1 MIFWTEWRD
10 GFTGR
15 LEGERWRMNT
25 KDRPSVFKSIGFLLL
40 ALLPPV
46 LSLVLQNLVAW
57 IIQPLF
63 LMGLDPVTVIGLQML
78 TFSTLFALLAL
89 LWYWLA
95 FLGPGR
101 RQKNPQPETGGS
113 ISLPAPGNRLR
124 RWGFCLLASLLV
136 AVGMQYVAYVIEQA
150 LCALFP
156 SVRAFQNLLSGTGGG
171 VGIRLLP
178 ILYLVILGPIG
189 EELAFRGVSL
199 GYARR
204 VMPFWAANL
213 LQALLFGLLHANPV
227 QTTYCFLL
235 GLLQGYFCHKGG
247 EVRYAIPTHILFNAV
262 SYFSFGWI
270 QNSLNLNAP
279 VFSILGMVAVAAAV
293 WLFRKGTA
301 SVSQN

>member
-1 MIFWTEWRD
+1 MIFGTEWRD

-15 LEGERWRMNT
+15 LEGERSRMNT

-46 LSLVLQNLVAW
+46 LSLVLQNLIAW

-95 FLGPGR
+95 ILGPGR
-101 RQKNPQPETGGS
+101 RQKNPQAETGGS

-235 GLLQGYFCHKGG
+235 GLLQGYFCYKGG
-247 EVRYAIPTHILFNAV
+247 GVRYAIPTHILFNAV

-279 VFSILGMVAVAAAV
+279 VFSILGVLAVAVAV
-293 WLFRKGTA
+293 WLFRKGTS